1 MENFIIEHTNLG
13 TNFCGKFHNR
23 RVSFDLKYFKTHN
36 NVPLS
41 VNVFV
46 DGLPNSA
53 TLTIKIFQSFHKK
66 NISLNLNMLIYFKTF
81 NN

>member
-1 MENFIIEHTNLG
+1 MNKIFLE
-13 TNFCGKFHNR
+13 KFHNR
-23 RVSFDLKYFKTHN
+23 HVSFDLKYFKTHN
-36 NVPLS
+36 KVPLS

-53 TLTIKIFQSFHKK
+53 TLTIKIFNPFLKKKKK
-66 NISLNLNMLIYFKTF
+66 NSLNLNMLIYFKPS